1 MLQKENFHKKGTD
14 IVGLGETYPMKNPNR
29 IFARISLILITLLV
43 FSSCNKEPFEFEWT
57 ESTNLKDTEW
67 VITRYDNTLTNL
79 SEFPVDTLY
88 FIDNNSYQ
96 INGGSE
102 KDYYLQS
109 NDSGATDEYQLNL
122 SDCSTFGGDFW
133 SWIDKF
139 SIDEGELNNK
149 LFNSSGDN
157 DIIVWMERI

>member
-79 SEFPVDTLY
+79 SEFPLDTLY

-139 SIDEGELNNK
+139 SIAGNENID
-149 LFNSSGDN
+149 S
-157 DIIVWMERI
+157 IP